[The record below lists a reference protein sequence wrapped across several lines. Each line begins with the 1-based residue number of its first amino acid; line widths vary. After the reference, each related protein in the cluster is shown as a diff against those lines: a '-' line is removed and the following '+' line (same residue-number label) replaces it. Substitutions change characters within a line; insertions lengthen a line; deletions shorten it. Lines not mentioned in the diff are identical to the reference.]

1 MLNCGILSIFIMQVM
16 QDRNLILDF
25 GLRILDLRYSVYFI
39 RQNEA
44 ITPIRNPKF
53 TAPNE

>member
-44 ITPIRNPKF
+44 IPPIRNPKF